1 MTRAVMLDVMQEHFI
16 NTARAKGVP
25 ERLVLLRHTLRNALI
40 PILTICGESFASL
53 VTGTIVIE
61 SVFGIPGVG
70 SLIVD
75 SIERRDVTVIQGVVL
90 LITVCYVL
98 VNLAVDLLSYLAD
111 PRLSVEGKAADDE
124 QKPRNLDLARA
135 AAGDCAAVVFASA
148 ISSYDPYSIDPLSRL
163 KPPSLQ
169 HWFGTDNFG
178 RDLFVRVALAVRV
191 SLSVGAAVAVIAG
204 VTGLVIGLLC
214 AWYRP
219 VDRILMRVCDGLFA
233 FPSLLLAIAIVG
245 VLGPK
250 ISNVV
255 LALSLVYVPSIAR
268 VIRGAA
274 MVIKEKNF
282 IEALRAQGA
291 SASRI
296 IWLHLLPNVV
306 SPFIVQVSWVF
317 SVAILTEAA
326 LSFLGSGVPRRCPA
340 SATCCWRAKR

>member
-1 MTRAVMLDVMQEHFI
+1 MLPKKPGI
-16 NTARAKGVP
+16 LLWPALLLAI
-25 ERLVLLRHTLRNALI
+25 VLL
-40 PILTICGESFASL
+40 SF
-53 VTGTIVIE
+53 
-61 SVFGIPGVG
+61 
-70 SLIVD
+70 
-75 SIERRDVTVIQGVVL
+75 
-90 LITVCYVL
+90 
-98 VNLAVDLLSYLAD
+98 
-111 PRLSVEGKAADDE
+111 
-124 QKPRNLDLARA
+124 
-135 AAGDCAAVVFASA
+135 FASA
-148 ISSYDPYSIDPLSRL
+148 ISPYDPYSIDPLSRL

-204 VTGLVIGLLC
+204 AIGLAIGLLC

-326 LSFLGSGVPRRCPA
+326 LSFLGSGVPAPMPSLGNLLLEGKAVIFTAWWMTFFPGVAIVLLILGLNIIGDDLRDSADSGLKPLPRRVL
-340 SATCCWRAKR
+340 RLLKQGGRHG

>member
-1 MTRAVMLDVMQEHFI
+1 MNLTRNPSLFIWPAV
-16 NTARAKGVP
+16 
-25 ERLVLLRHTLRNALI
+25 
-40 PILTICGESFASL
+40 L
-53 VTGTIVIE
+53 VTII
-61 SVFGIPGVG
+61 
-70 SLIVD
+70 
-75 SIERRDVTVIQGVVL
+75 
-90 LITVCYVL
+90 
-98 VNLAVDLLSYLAD
+98 LLSF
-111 PRLSVEGKAADDE
+111 
-124 QKPRNLDLARA
+124 
-135 AAGDCAAVVFASA
+135 FASA
-148 ISSYDPYSIDPLSRL
+148 LSPYDPYSIDPLSRL
-163 KPPSLQ
+163 KPPSAA

-204 VTGLVIGLLC
+204 ITGMVIGLLC

-219 VDRILMRVCDGLFA
+219 VDRVLMRVCDGLFA

-245 VLGPK
+245 VLGPN
-250 ISNVV
+250 IANVV

-291 SASRI
+291 NASRI
-296 IWLHLLPNVV
+296 IWLHLLPNVI

-326 LSFLGSGVPRRCPA
+326 LSFLGSGVPAPMPSLGNLLLEGKAVIFTAWWMTFFPGMAIVLLILGLNIIGDDLRDSADPGLKPLPRRML
-340 SATCCWRAKR
+340 RLLKQGGRHG

>member
-1 MTRAVMLDVMQEHFI
+1 MNLPRNPAPLIWPAVLGAI
-16 NTARAKGVP
+16 
-25 ERLVLLRHTLRNALI
+25 VLL
-40 PILTICGESFASL
+40 SFFASL
-53 VTGTIVIE
+53 V
-61 SVFGIPGVG
+61 SP
-70 SLIVD
+70 
-75 SIERRDVTVIQGVVL
+75 
-90 LITVCYVL
+90 
-98 VNLAVDLLSYLAD
+98 
-111 PRLSVEGKAADDE
+111 
-124 QKPRNLDLARA
+124 
-135 AAGDCAAVVFASA
+135 
-148 ISSYDPYSIDPLSRL
+148 YDPYSIDPLSRL
-163 KPPSLQ
+163 KPPSVE

-191 SLSVGAAVAVIAG
+191 SLSVGAVVAVIAG
-204 VTGLVIGLLC
+204 VTGIVIGLLC

-219 VDRILMRVCDGLFA
+219 VDRVLMRVCDGLFA

-245 VLGPK
+245 VLGPN
-250 ISNVV
+250 IANVV

-296 IWLHLLPNVV
+296 IWLHLLPNVI

-326 LSFLGSGVPRRCPA
+326 LSFLGSGVPAPMPSLGNLLLEGKAVIFNAWWMTFFPGIAIVLLILGLNIIGDDLRDNTDPNLKPLPRRVL
-340 SATCCWRAKR
+340 RRLKQGGRYG

>member
-1 MTRAVMLDVMQEHFI
+1 LRWFPVVGYRSTNDSLWLNVWYLTLPAIALGLRIAALIARMTRAVMLDVMQEHFI

-124 QKPRNLDLARA
+124 QKPGIWIWPALLLAI
-135 AAGDCAAVVFASA
+135 VLLSFFASA

-245 VLGPK
+245 VLGQK
-250 ISNVV
+250 
-255 LALSLVYVPSIAR
+255 
-268 VIRGAA
+268 
-274 MVIKEKNF
+274 
-282 IEALRAQGA
+282 
-291 SASRI
+291 
-296 IWLHLLPNVV
+296 
-306 SPFIVQVSWVF
+306 
-317 SVAILTEAA
+317 
-326 LSFLGSGVPRRCPA
+326 
-340 SATCCWRAKR
+340 SATWCWRCHWSTCRRLPA

>member
-1 MTRAVMLDVMQEHFI
+1 MNLPRNPSLLIWPAVLVAI
-16 NTARAKGVP
+16 
-25 ERLVLLRHTLRNALI
+25 VLL
-40 PILTICGESFASL
+40 SFFASL
-53 VTGTIVIE
+53 V
-61 SVFGIPGVG
+61 SP
-70 SLIVD
+70 
-75 SIERRDVTVIQGVVL
+75 
-90 LITVCYVL
+90 
-98 VNLAVDLLSYLAD
+98 
-111 PRLSVEGKAADDE
+111 
-124 QKPRNLDLARA
+124 
-135 AAGDCAAVVFASA
+135 
-148 ISSYDPYSIDPLSRL
+148 YDPYSIDPLSRL
-163 KPPSLQ
+163 KPPSIE

-204 VTGLVIGLLC
+204 VTGIVIGLLC

-219 VDRILMRVCDGLFA
+219 VDRVLMRVCDGLFA

-245 VLGPK
+245 VLGPN
-250 ISNVV
+250 IANVV

-296 IWLHLLPNVV
+296 IWLHLLPNVI

-326 LSFLGSGVPRRCPA
+326 LSFLGSGVPAPMPSLGNLLLEGKTVIFNAWWMTFFPGIAIVLLILGLNIIGDDLRDNTDPNLKPLPRRVL
-340 SATCCWRAKR
+340 RRLKQGGRYG

>member
-1 MTRAVMLDVMQEHFI
+1 MIGLKNPALLI
-16 NTARAKGVP
+16 WPA
-25 ERLVLLRHTLRNALI
+25 VLLAI
-40 PILTICGESFASL
+40 
-53 VTGTIVIE
+53 
-61 SVFGIPGVG
+61 
-70 SLIVD
+70 
-75 SIERRDVTVIQGVVL
+75 VVL
-90 LITVCYVL
+90 
-98 VNLAVDLLSYLAD
+98 SF
-111 PRLSVEGKAADDE
+111 
-124 QKPRNLDLARA
+124 
-135 AAGDCAAVVFASA
+135 FASA
-148 ISSYDPYSIDPLSRL
+148 FSPFDPYSIDPLSRL
-163 KPPSLQ
+163 KPPSLT

-191 SLSVGAAVAVIAG
+191 SLSVGAAVAIISGAI
-204 VTGLVIGLLC
+204 GLAVGLLC

-245 VLGPK
+245 VLGPT
-250 ISNVV
+250 IANVV
-255 LALSLVYVPSIAR
+255 LALALVYVPSIAR

-326 LSFLGSGVPRRCPA
+326 LSFLGSGVPAPMPSLGNLLLEGKAVIFTAWWMTFFPGIAIVLLILALNIIGDDLRDNADPSLKPLPRRVL
-340 SATCCWRAKR
+340 RLLKKGDQHG

>member
-1 MTRAVMLDVMQEHFI
+1 MNLPRNPALLIWPAVLVAI
-16 NTARAKGVP
+16 
-25 ERLVLLRHTLRNALI
+25 VLL
-40 PILTICGESFASL
+40 SFFASL
-53 VTGTIVIE
+53 V
-61 SVFGIPGVG
+61 SP
-70 SLIVD
+70 
-75 SIERRDVTVIQGVVL
+75 
-90 LITVCYVL
+90 
-98 VNLAVDLLSYLAD
+98 
-111 PRLSVEGKAADDE
+111 
-124 QKPRNLDLARA
+124 
-135 AAGDCAAVVFASA
+135 
-148 ISSYDPYSIDPLSRL
+148 YDPYSIDPLSRL
-163 KPPSLQ
+163 KPPSVE

-204 VTGLVIGLLC
+204 VTGIVIGLLC

-219 VDRILMRVCDGLFA
+219 VDRVLMRVCDGLFA

-245 VLGPK
+245 VLGPN
-250 ISNVV
+250 IANVV

-296 IWLHLLPNVV
+296 IWLHLLPNVI

-326 LSFLGSGVPRRCPA
+326 LSFLGSGVPAPMPSLGNLLLEGKTVIFNAWWMTFFPGIAIVLLILGLNIIGDDLRDNTDPNLKPLPRRVL
-340 SATCCWRAKR
+340 RRLKQGGRYG

>member
-1 MTRAVMLDVMQEHFI
+1 MIGKNPRIWIWPALLLAI
-16 NTARAKGVP
+16 
-25 ERLVLLRHTLRNALI
+25 VLL
-40 PILTICGESFASL
+40 SF
-53 VTGTIVIE
+53 
-61 SVFGIPGVG
+61 
-70 SLIVD
+70 
-75 SIERRDVTVIQGVVL
+75 
-90 LITVCYVL
+90 
-98 VNLAVDLLSYLAD
+98 
-111 PRLSVEGKAADDE
+111 
-124 QKPRNLDLARA
+124 
-135 AAGDCAAVVFASA
+135 FASA
-148 ISSYDPYSIDPLSRL
+148 LSPYDPYSIDPLSRL

-204 VTGLVIGLLC
+204 VTGLAIGLLC

-326 LSFLGSGVPRRCPA
+326 LSFLGSGVPPPMPSLGNLLLEGKAVIFTAWWMTFFPGVAIVLLILGLNIIGDDLRDSADPGLKPLPRRVL
-340 SATCCWRAKR
+340 RLLKQGGRHG

>member
-1 MTRAVMLDVMQEHFI
+1 MNLPRNPALLIWPAVLGAI
-16 NTARAKGVP
+16 
-25 ERLVLLRHTLRNALI
+25 VLL
-40 PILTICGESFASL
+40 SFFASL
-53 VTGTIVIE
+53 VSPYE
-61 SVFGIPGVG
+61 
-70 SLIVD
+70 
-75 SIERRDVTVIQGVVL
+75 
-90 LITVCYVL
+90 
-98 VNLAVDLLSYLAD
+98 
-111 PRLSVEGKAADDE
+111 
-124 QKPRNLDLARA
+124 
-135 AAGDCAAVVFASA
+135 
-148 ISSYDPYSIDPLSRL
+148 PYSIDPLSRL
-163 KPPSLQ
+163 KPPSVE

-204 VTGLVIGLLC
+204 VTGIVIGLLC

-219 VDRILMRVCDGLFA
+219 VDRVLMRVCDGLFA

-245 VLGPK
+245 VRGPN
-250 ISNVV
+250 IANVV

-296 IWLHLLPNVV
+296 IWLHLLPNVI

-326 LSFLGSGVPRRCPA
+326 LSFLGSGVPAPMPSLGNLLLEGKAVIFNAWWMTFFPGIAIVLLILGLNIIGDDLRDNTDPNLKPLPRRVL
-340 SATCCWRAKR
+340 RRLKQGGRYG

>member
-1 MTRAVMLDVMQEHFI
+1 MNLPRNPALLIWPAVLGAI
-16 NTARAKGVP
+16 
-25 ERLVLLRHTLRNALI
+25 VLL
-40 PILTICGESFASL
+40 SFFASL
-53 VTGTIVIE
+53 V
-61 SVFGIPGVG
+61 SP
-70 SLIVD
+70 
-75 SIERRDVTVIQGVVL
+75 
-90 LITVCYVL
+90 
-98 VNLAVDLLSYLAD
+98 
-111 PRLSVEGKAADDE
+111 
-124 QKPRNLDLARA
+124 
-135 AAGDCAAVVFASA
+135 
-148 ISSYDPYSIDPLSRL
+148 YDPYSIDPLSRL
-163 KPPSLQ
+163 KPPSVA

-204 VTGLVIGLLC
+204 VTGIVIGLLC

-219 VDRILMRVCDGLFA
+219 VDRVLMRVCDGLFA

-245 VLGPK
+245 VLGSN
-250 ISNVV
+250 IANVV

-296 IWLHLLPNVV
+296 IWLHLLPNVI

-326 LSFLGSGVPRRCPA
+326 LSFLGSGVPAPMPSLGNLLLEGKAVIFNAWWMTFFPGIAIVLLILGLNIIGDDLRDNTDPNLKPLPRRVL
-340 SATCCWRAKR
+340 RRLKQGGRYG

>member
-1 MTRAVMLDVMQEHFI
+1 MNLPRNPALLIWPAVLVAI
-16 NTARAKGVP
+16 
-25 ERLVLLRHTLRNALI
+25 VLL
-40 PILTICGESFASL
+40 SFFASL
-53 VTGTIVIE
+53 V
-61 SVFGIPGVG
+61 SP
-70 SLIVD
+70 
-75 SIERRDVTVIQGVVL
+75 
-90 LITVCYVL
+90 
-98 VNLAVDLLSYLAD
+98 
-111 PRLSVEGKAADDE
+111 
-124 QKPRNLDLARA
+124 
-135 AAGDCAAVVFASA
+135 
-148 ISSYDPYSIDPLSRL
+148 YDPYSIDPLSRL
-163 KPPSLQ
+163 KPPSIE

-204 VTGLVIGLLC
+204 VTGIVIGLLC

-219 VDRILMRVCDGLFA
+219 VDRVLMRVCDGLFA

-245 VLGPK
+245 VLGPN
-250 ISNVV
+250 IANVV

-296 IWLHLLPNVV
+296 IWLHLLPNVI

-326 LSFLGSGVPRRCPA
+326 LSFLGSGVPAPMPSLGNLLLEGKTVIFNAWWMTFFPGIAIVLLILGLNIIGDDLRDNTDPNLKPLPRRVL
-340 SATCCWRAKR
+340 RRLKQGGRYG

>member
-1 MTRAVMLDVMQEHFI
+1 MNLPRNPALLIWPAVLVAI
-16 NTARAKGVP
+16 
-25 ERLVLLRHTLRNALI
+25 VLL
-40 PILTICGESFASL
+40 SFFASL
-53 VTGTIVIE
+53 V
-61 SVFGIPGVG
+61 SP
-70 SLIVD
+70 
-75 SIERRDVTVIQGVVL
+75 
-90 LITVCYVL
+90 
-98 VNLAVDLLSYLAD
+98 
-111 PRLSVEGKAADDE
+111 
-124 QKPRNLDLARA
+124 
-135 AAGDCAAVVFASA
+135 
-148 ISSYDPYSIDPLSRL
+148 YDPYSIDPLSRL
-163 KPPSLQ
+163 KPPSVA

-204 VTGLVIGLLC
+204 VTGIVIGLLC

-219 VDRILMRVCDGLFA
+219 VDRVLMRVCDGLFA

-245 VLGPK
+245 VLGPN
-250 ISNVV
+250 IANVV

-296 IWLHLLPNVV
+296 IWLHLLPNVI

-326 LSFLGSGVPRRCPA
+326 LSFLGSGVPAPMPSLGNLLLEGKTVIFNAWWMTFFPGIAIVLLILGLNIIGDDLRDNTDPNLKPLPRRVLRRLKQGGRCG
-340 SATCCWRAKR
+340 

>member
-1 MTRAVMLDVMQEHFI
+1 MNLPRNPALLIWPAVLVAI
-16 NTARAKGVP
+16 
-25 ERLVLLRHTLRNALI
+25 VLL
-40 PILTICGESFASL
+40 SFFASL
-53 VTGTIVIE
+53 V
-61 SVFGIPGVG
+61 SP
-70 SLIVD
+70 
-75 SIERRDVTVIQGVVL
+75 
-90 LITVCYVL
+90 
-98 VNLAVDLLSYLAD
+98 
-111 PRLSVEGKAADDE
+111 
-124 QKPRNLDLARA
+124 
-135 AAGDCAAVVFASA
+135 
-148 ISSYDPYSIDPLSRL
+148 YDPYSIDPLSRL
-163 KPPSLQ
+163 KPPSVE

-204 VTGLVIGLLC
+204 VTGIVIGLLC

-219 VDRILMRVCDGLFA
+219 VDRVLMRVCDGLFA

-245 VLGPK
+245 VLGPN
-250 ISNVV
+250 IANVV
-255 LALSLVYVPSIAR
+255 LVLSLVYVPSIAR

-296 IWLHLLPNVV
+296 IWLHLLPNVI

-326 LSFLGSGVPRRCPA
+326 LSFLGSGVPAPMPSLGNLLLEGKAVIFNAWWMTFFPGIAIVLLIFGLNIIGDDLRDNTDPNLKPLPRRVL
-340 SATCCWRAKR
+340 RRLKQGGHYG

>member
-1 MTRAVMLDVMQEHFI
+1 MNLPRNPAPLIWPAVLGAI
-16 NTARAKGVP
+16 
-25 ERLVLLRHTLRNALI
+25 VLL
-40 PILTICGESFASL
+40 SFFASL
-53 VTGTIVIE
+53 V
-61 SVFGIPGVG
+61 SP
-70 SLIVD
+70 
-75 SIERRDVTVIQGVVL
+75 
-90 LITVCYVL
+90 
-98 VNLAVDLLSYLAD
+98 
-111 PRLSVEGKAADDE
+111 
-124 QKPRNLDLARA
+124 
-135 AAGDCAAVVFASA
+135 
-148 ISSYDPYSIDPLSRL
+148 YDPYSIDPLSRL
-163 KPPSLQ
+163 KPPSVE

-204 VTGLVIGLLC
+204 VTGIVIGLLC

-219 VDRILMRVCDGLFA
+219 VDRVLMRVCDGLFA

-245 VLGPK
+245 VLGPN
-250 ISNVV
+250 IANVV

-296 IWLHLLPNVV
+296 IWLHLLPNVI

-326 LSFLGSGVPRRCPA
+326 LSFLGSGVPAPMPSLGNLLLEGKTVIFNAWWMTFFPGIAIVLLILGLNIIGDDLRDNTDPNLKPLPRRVL
-340 SATCCWRAKR
+340 RRLKQGGRYG

>member
-1 MTRAVMLDVMQEHFI
+1 MSLSRNPGLLIWPAVLAAI
-16 NTARAKGVP
+16 
-25 ERLVLLRHTLRNALI
+25 VLL
-40 PILTICGESFASL
+40 SFFASL
-53 VTGTIVIE
+53 V
-61 SVFGIPGVG
+61 SP
-70 SLIVD
+70 
-75 SIERRDVTVIQGVVL
+75 
-90 LITVCYVL
+90 
-98 VNLAVDLLSYLAD
+98 
-111 PRLSVEGKAADDE
+111 
-124 QKPRNLDLARA
+124 
-135 AAGDCAAVVFASA
+135 
-148 ISSYDPYSIDPLSRL
+148 YDPYSIDPLSRL
-163 KPPSLQ
+163 KPPSVE

-191 SLSVGAAVAVIAG
+191 SLSVGAAVAAIAG
-204 VTGLVIGLLC
+204 VTGIVIGLLC

-219 VDRILMRVCDGLFA
+219 VDRVLMRVCDGLFA

-245 VLGPK
+245 VLGPN
-250 ISNVV
+250 IANVV

-296 IWLHLLPNVV
+296 IWLHLLPNVI

-326 LSFLGSGVPRRCPA
+326 LSFLGSGVPAPMPSLGNLLLEGKAVIFTAWWMTFFPGIAIVLLILGLNIIGDDLRDSADPGLKPLPRRVLRLLKQGA
-340 SATCCWRAKR
+340 RHG

>member
-1 MTRAVMLDVMQEHFI
+1 MILTRNPSLLIWPAVLVTI
-16 NTARAKGVP
+16 
-25 ERLVLLRHTLRNALI
+25 VLL
-40 PILTICGESFASL
+40 SF
-53 VTGTIVIE
+53 
-61 SVFGIPGVG
+61 
-70 SLIVD
+70 
-75 SIERRDVTVIQGVVL
+75 
-90 LITVCYVL
+90 
-98 VNLAVDLLSYLAD
+98 
-111 PRLSVEGKAADDE
+111 
-124 QKPRNLDLARA
+124 
-135 AAGDCAAVVFASA
+135 FASA
-148 ISSYDPYSIDPLSRL
+148 LSPYDPYSIDPLSRL
-163 KPPSLQ
+163 KSPSAG

-204 VTGLVIGLLC
+204 ITGMVIGLLC

-219 VDRILMRVCDGLFA
+219 VDRVLMRVCDGLFA

-245 VLGPK
+245 VLGPN
-250 ISNVV
+250 IANVV

-296 IWLHLLPNVV
+296 IWLHLLPNVI

-326 LSFLGSGVPRRCPA
+326 LSFLGSGVPAPMPSLGNLLLEGKAVIFTAWWMTFFPGMAIVLLILGLNIIGDDLRDSNDPGLKPLPRRML
-340 SATCCWRAKR
+340 RLLKQGGRHG

>member
-1 MTRAVMLDVMQEHFI
+1 MSSR
-16 NTARAKGVP
+16 N
-25 ERLVLLRHTLRNALI
+25 HTLWI
-40 PILTICGESFASL
+40 WPILLAAMVILSF
-53 VTGTIVIE
+53 
-61 SVFGIPGVG
+61 
-70 SLIVD
+70 
-75 SIERRDVTVIQGVVL
+75 
-90 LITVCYVL
+90 
-98 VNLAVDLLSYLAD
+98 
-111 PRLSVEGKAADDE
+111 
-124 QKPRNLDLARA
+124 
-135 AAGDCAAVVFASA
+135 FASA
-148 ISSYDPYSIDPLSRL
+148 ISSWDPYDIDPLSRL
-163 KPPSLQ
+163 KPPDAA

-191 SLSVGAAVAVIAG
+191 SLSVGAAVAVISG
-204 VTGLVIGLLC
+204 VVGMAIGLLC

-255 LALSLVYVPSIAR
+255 LALSLVYVPCIAR

-296 IWLHLLPNVV
+296 IWLHLLPNVI

-326 LSFLGSGVPRRCPA
+326 LSFLGSGVPAPMPSLGNLLLEGKAVIFTAWWMTFFPGIAIVLLILALNIIGDDLRDSADPGLKPLPRRIL
-340 SATCCWRAKR
+340 RRLKRGDQHG